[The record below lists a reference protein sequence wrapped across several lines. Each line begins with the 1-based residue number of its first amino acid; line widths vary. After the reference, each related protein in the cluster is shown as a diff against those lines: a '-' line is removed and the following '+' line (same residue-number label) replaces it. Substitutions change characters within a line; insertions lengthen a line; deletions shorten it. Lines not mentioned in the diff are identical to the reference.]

1 MIALFLALAAA
12 APAPPQDGPPIVV
25 KGPQPAQPQTPATMV
40 VEPVAMMVATF
51 DGNGDAMVDR
61 SEMLAGVRASFEA
74 VDTAHA
80 GKLRYIAFA
89 DWAEKFLGDR
99 NALPSPFEVDRDND
113 GQITLEELQD
123 QFSRLF
129 ARYDKDGNRTISRA
143 ELVTY
148 RTAPIDARGPTAGR
162 RQDKNEPP
170 RARGRRGTP
179 PPPPATA
186 PPPPPPPLAE
196 GQPDDTP

>member
-12 APAPPQDGPPIVV
+12 ATPPQQDGPPIVV

-40 VEPVAMMVATF
+40 VEPVAMMIATF
-51 DGNGDAMVDR
+51 DRDGDALVDR

-74 VDTAHA
+74 VDTART
-80 GKLRYIAFA
+80 GRLRYIAFA
-89 DWAEKFLGDR
+89 DWAERFLGDR
-99 NALPSPFEVDRDND
+99 NALPSPFEVDRDSD

-129 ARYDKDGNRTISRA
+129 ARYDKDGSKTISRA

-148 RTAPIDARGPTAGR
+148 RTGPVDARGPTAGR
-162 RQDKNEPP
+162 RPEPKEAP
-170 RARGRRGTP
+170 AGRRGRRGAP
-179 PPPPATA
+179 PPPPAPA
-186 PPPPPPPLAE
+186 DK
-196 GQPDDTP
+196 DDTP